1 MIPRYASFVFFVLF
15 LFSLLIAF
23 YTGIID
29 DNIQKVI
36 FPAFSPYQLPA
47 LIIGN
52 IPSLGKA
59 SADIIPP
66 PPHLFCRE
74 NWLSPVILATWD
86 LGRLE
91 LWDGLNWK
99 GVYHQTEGILWPH
112 YCPRAIGGGSPEE
125 VSLL

>member
-66 PPHLFCRE
+66 PHPYEYYTAWELSVNTPEYYPPLFE
-74 NWLSPVILATWD
+74 
-86 LGRLE
+86 
-91 LWDGLNWK
+91 
-99 GVYHQTEGILWPH
+99 
-112 YCPRAIGGGSPEE
+112 
-125 VSLL
+125 

>member
-23 YTGIID
+23 YTGVID

-52 IPSLGKA
+52 IPSLGRA

-66 PPHLFCRE
+66 PP
-74 NWLSPVILATWD
+74 PILPGELAFSCD
-86 LGRLE
+86 SSYLGLGEARTVGWLE
-91 LWDGLNWK
+91 LERRIPPDRRNSVAAL
-99 GVYHQTEGILWPH
+99 LP
-112 YCPRAIGGGSPEE
+112 PRYRGWFTRGG
-125 VSLL
+125 